1 MLKLKKSIFILVL
14 ILIIVAIALSIF
26 FLSGLSEEDYQF
38 LIFMGYTDDEIKN
51 MNKNKLE
58 EILAGKFAIREGLT
72 YSQHKTLFNL
82 GYTDVEIM
90 HLSQEDIDYIFAP
103 GTHLDGAAFDGT
115 PEQDNALKNIGIDHT
130 MSNILF
136 NLGFTYEEML
146 DLTTY
151 QLNFIFPNT
160 KLVHNLLAF
169 DISQEEIDNA
179 LSPETNMKSL
189 LLKVFDKYKIK

>member
-1 MLKLKKSIFILVL
+1 VIKLKKTIFILVL
-14 ILIIVAIALSIF
+14 IFIIAAIALSIF

-38 LIFMGYTDDEIKN
+38 LIFRGYTDDEIKN
-51 MNKNKLE
+51 MNKNKRE

-90 HLSQEDIDYIFAP
+90 QLSQEEIDYIFAP

-115 PEQDNALKNIGIDHT
+115 PEQYNALKSIGIDNT

-136 NLGFTYEEML
+136 NLGFTYKEML
-146 DLTTY
+146 DLTTA

-160 KLVHNLLAF
+160 KLVHELLVLG
-169 DISQEEIDNA
+169 ISQEEIDKA
-179 LSPETNMKSL
+179 LSPETNMKLL
-189 LLKVFDKYKIK
+189 LLKVFNEYAIK